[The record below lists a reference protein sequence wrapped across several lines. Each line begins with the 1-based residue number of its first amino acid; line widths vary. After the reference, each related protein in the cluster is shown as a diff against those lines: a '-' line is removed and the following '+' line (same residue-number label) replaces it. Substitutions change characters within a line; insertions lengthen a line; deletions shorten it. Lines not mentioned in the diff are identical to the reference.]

1 MNEEIKNKLREN
13 RSHLSESSLNT
24 YTSTLRNLFYKI
36 YGNEN
41 FDINKF
47 NDSKNI
53 LKYLEKVEPNKRKS
67 ILSSLYVLTQ
77 NKDFQNKMNADISSY
92 NENIKMEIK
101 DPKQEQYWI
110 SKEELENVYQRE
122 KSKALFLLKKK
133 NLTQDDLNEI
143 QNYILLSLYTLI
155 PPRRSTDFTELKIKN
170 ISPDNNYIDKN
181 KFIFN
186 TYKTAKFYGVQ
197 TETIPKEL
205 MSILKKW
212 LKINQTDYL
221 LFDSKGGK
229 MTPSK
234 LTRKLNKIFGKNIST
249 SALRHFYISNKYQ
262 DYIKEKDQLETD
274 LKAMGSS
281 GIQIPHYLKKD

>member
-1 MNEEIKNKLREN
+1 MDEIKNKLREN

-24 YTSTLRNLFYKI
+24 YTSTLKNLYYKI
-36 YGNEN
+36 FGNEQ

-47 NDSKNI
+47 NDSKII

-67 ILSSLYVLTQ
+67 ILSSLYVLTK
-77 NKDFQNKMNADISSY
+77 NKNYQNKMNNDIHEY

-110 SKEELENVYQRE
+110 SKDELNKVYQRE
-122 KSKALFLLKKK
+122 KTKALFLLKKK
-133 NLTQDDLNEI
+133 NLTQEDLNEI
-143 QNYILLSLYTLI
+143 QNYILLSLYILI
-155 PPRRSTDFTELKIKN
+155 PPRRSTDYTEMKIKN
-170 ISPDNNYIDKN
+170 ITSDDNYIDKN

-186 TYKTAKFYGVQ
+186 KYKTSKFYGVQ
-197 TETIPKEL
+197 TEPIPKEL
-205 MSILKKW
+205 INILKKW
-212 LKINQTDYL
+212 LKVNQTDYL

-234 LTRKLNKIFGKNIST
+234 LTRKLNKIFNKNIST

-262 DYIKEKDQLETD
+262 DYIKEKDGLEKD

>member
-1 MNEEIKNKLREN
+1 MDEIKNRLREN
-13 RSHLSESSLNT
+13 RSNLSESSLNT
-24 YTSTLRNLFYKI
+24 YTSTLKNLFYRI
-36 YGNEN
+36 YENEQ

-47 NDSKNI
+47 NDTKNI

-67 ILSSLYVLTQ
+67 ILSSLYVLTL
-77 NKDFQNKMNADISSY
+77 NKDYQNQMNNDISSY

-110 SKEELENVYQRE
+110 TKEELDNIYQRE

-133 NLTQDDLNEI
+133 NLTQEDLNEI

-155 PPRRSTDFTELKIKN
+155 PPRRSTDYTEMKIKN
-170 ISPDNNYIDKN
+170 ISPEDNYMEKN
-181 KFIFN
+181 EFVFN
-186 TYKTAKFYGVQ
+186 KYKTSKFYNQ
-197 TETIPKEL
+197 QQEKIPKEL
-205 MSILKKW
+205 MTILKKW

-234 LTRKLNKIFGKNIST
+234 LTRKLNKIFDKNIST

-262 DYIKEKDQLETD
+262 DYIKEKDDLEKD